1 MRKRYVQVDGQLVE
15 VGDDY
20 AQPIHANA
28 SHNIIP
34 DIQPYQSM
42 KDGSMITSRSKHR
55 AHLRQ
60 HDLVEIGNE
69 HDKLKPWGNI
79 KPNVDWKEAIKEQM
93 GRRGML

>member
-1 MRKRYVQVDGQLVE
+1 VRKRYVQVDGQLVE
-15 VGDDY
+15 VGADY
-20 AQPIHANA
+20 CQPIHANA
-28 SHNIIP
+28 AHNIIP

-42 KDGSMITSRSKHR
+42 KDGTMITSRSKHR

-69 HDKLKPWGNI
+69 HDKLKPW
-79 KPNVDWKEAIKEQM
+79 KVEAKVDWKEALREQF